1 MADRLQRLVGTSER
15 RIVAVSDFE
24 VRSESDTLILDGYAS
39 LFESPYDVF
48 GGPDKGGW
56 SEIVD
61 RKAFAATL
69 AKKPDVQLL
78 VNHEGLP
85 LARTKSGTLDLSTDT
100 KGLRAVARLVPSDP
114 DVAALAPKLRRGDM
128 DEMSFA
134 FRTVRQELNSD
145 ETERR
150 LLEVNIHKGD
160 VSVVNY
166 GANDATS
173 VHLRNLTDAVALLS
187 NADAEEALAE
197 IRSLADPLATLQSA
211 HRNIG
216 ALLRAVTPEASRRLT
231 VADAETL
238 LSAIR

>member
-1 MADRLQRLVGTSER
+1 MTDRLQRLVGTTER
-15 RIVAVSDFE
+15 RTVAVSDFE
-24 VRSESDTLILDGYAS
+24 VRAESDTLILDGYAS
-39 LFESPYDVF
+39 LFDSPYDVF

-56 SEIVD
+56 SEVVD
-61 RKAFAATL
+61 RKSFDATL
-69 AKKPDVQLL
+69 AKHPDVQLL

-85 LARTKSGTLDLSTDT
+85 LARTKSGTMDLTTDS
-100 KGLRAVARLVPSDP
+100 KGLRVIARLMPSDP

-134 FRTVRQELNSD
+134 FRTVRQELNAD
-145 ETERR
+145 ETVRR
-150 LLEVNIHKGD
+150 LLEVNIHKAD

-197 IRSLADPLATLQSA
+197 IRSLTDPVATLQSA

-216 ALLRAVTPEASRRLT
+216 LLLRAVTPEASRRLT